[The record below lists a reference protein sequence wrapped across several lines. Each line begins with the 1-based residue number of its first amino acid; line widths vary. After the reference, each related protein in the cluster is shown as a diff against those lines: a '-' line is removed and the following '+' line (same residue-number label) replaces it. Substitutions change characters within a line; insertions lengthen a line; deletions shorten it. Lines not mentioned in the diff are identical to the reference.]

1 MKTISYV
8 LITLVM
14 LLFLYGAWD
23 CNSCMKGLVHT
34 EGFENEE
41 SNKELSDY
49 KNKIKEH
56 MEQLNSQSIENQ
68 KKLKKILNS
77 ANSNKEMNDDAKA
90 ILNS

>member
-8 LITLVM
+8 LITLVI

-23 CNSCMKGLVHT
+23 CNSCMKGLIHT
-34 EGFENEE
+34 EGFENKENE
-41 SNKELSDY
+41 SIDY

-56 MEQLNSQSIENQ
+56 MDQLNSQSIENQ
-68 KKLKKILNS
+68 KKLKKLLNS
-77 ANSNKEMNDDAKA
+77 SNSNKEMNDDAKA